1 MAQFNFG
8 ASVSDSFKQKSM
20 ADLNGAFPGTMSK
33 IIGSVNMGREAN
45 FKVPAMSRGSAL
57 FAAQT
62 DSMTPQARSYW
73 DMQAQGGTKPLVR
86 FEPDTAVVAETNH
99 IIDSFIK
106 EGKSMDDA
114 RSLVK
119 ARVEPVMQWDSVEKQ
134 YVVRTHM
141 KGVNDSIISNSSI
154 PYWNIGILYKVFKQ
168 PYAPS
173 KASRLVSIESF
184 GNAWC
189 DTCMVFKEAF
199 EGYGRIS
206 SVARGNAEMTASD
219 PVLNK
224 FGTIMSQ
231 IYNISVEY
239 ESSIA
244 EGIAASSSGS
254 PLITQGIA
262 DREQYARMVIQRIR
276 DQLIYFGDTDSGFVG
291 LSQLCTPETYSGTP
305 LNSIYTGAST
315 TKGSD
320 IVKAFIG
327 KIADFMQANHYMSKE
342 LKINVST
349 FTYKALT
356 STVYSDQFNPE
367 SPLETITKHFASGND
382 LGGGLKKL
390 AVTFEVDPMLDPTI
404 TGGITNPFNLHDYDL
419 TFFTVPSVSSA
430 MGDQQGLIIMP
441 EPLSTFI
448 VPPMYSR
455 QGMLYTMYSRVG
467 GLIAPISGTVAC
479 IQGLGYQTPVTPS
492 T

>member
-8 ASVSDSFKQKSM
+8 ASVSDSFRQKSM
-20 ADLNGAFPGTMSK
+20 ADLNSAFPGTMSK
-33 IIGSVNMGREAN
+33 VIGAVNMGREAN
-45 FKVPAMSRGSAL
+45 FKVPATARGNAL
-57 FAAQT
+57 FASQC
-62 DSMTPQARSYW
+62 DSMSPEARRYW
-73 DMQAQGGTKPLVR
+73 DMASQGGTKPLVR
-86 FEPDTAVVAETNH
+86 FEADPKVVAETNR
-99 IIDSFIK
+99 IIDSVVRD
-106 EGKSMDDA
+106 GKTVADA
-114 RSLVK
+114 KAAVK
-119 ARVEPVMQWDSVEKQ
+119 ARVEPVMQWDSAERQ

-141 KGVNDSIISNSSI
+141 KGVNDSIITNSSI

-206 SVARGNAEMTASD
+206 SVARGNVEMTASN
-219 PVLNK
+219 PVVNQ

-244 EGIAASSSGS
+244 EDIAASASGS
-254 PLITQGIA
+254 PLISQGIA

-305 LNSIYTGAST
+305 LNSIYTGTST

-356 STVYSDQFNPE
+356 STVYSDQYNPE
-367 SPLETITKHFASGND
+367 SPLETITKHFAAGKD
-382 LGGGLKKL
+382 LGEGLRKL

-404 TGGITNPFNLHDYDL
+404 AGGTQNPFNPNGYDL

-448 VPPMYSR
+448 VPPIYSR

-467 GLIAPISGTVAC
+467 GLIAPVSGTVAC
-479 IQGLGYQTPVTPS
+479 IQGLGYQNAS